1 MYVQRCGPVKG
12 FVQPQP
18 GLDLCCTCRSKY
30 PTTTR
35 HTDNLSLFW

>member
-12 FVQPQP
+12 FVQP
-18 GLDLCCTCRSKY
+18 GLDLCCTCSRSKY